1 MSGAELRREWGRQR
15 NFGSLRSRE
24 RLERKRTS
32 NHLVF
37 KPGKPQTILMRQVLP
52 LKVIWEK
59 QTGSEMVL
67 SQNQHEDFE
76 GLCDLV
82 REVRGWGA
90 GGKR

>member
-1 MSGAELRREWGRQR
+1 M
-15 NFGSLRSRE
+15 
-24 RLERKRTS
+24 
-32 NHLVF
+32 
-37 KPGKPQTILMRQVLP
+37 P